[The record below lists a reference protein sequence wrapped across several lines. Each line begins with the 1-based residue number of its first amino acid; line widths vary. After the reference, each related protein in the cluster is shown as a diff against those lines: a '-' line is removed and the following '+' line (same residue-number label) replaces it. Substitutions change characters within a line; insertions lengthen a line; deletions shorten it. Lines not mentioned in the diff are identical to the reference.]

1 MDEQLSPNNQ
11 QFTYNERCD
20 LAVKA
25 TFRLYRKL
33 GHKVTMDFVAG
44 TMATYYQVDKDD
56 VTSLADTQ
64 EA

>member
-11 QFTYNERCD
+11 QFTYDERCD

-25 TFRLYRKL
+25 LFRLYRKL
-33 GHKVTMDFVAG
+33 SHKLTMDFIAG

-56 VTSLADTQ
+56 VTALADTQ